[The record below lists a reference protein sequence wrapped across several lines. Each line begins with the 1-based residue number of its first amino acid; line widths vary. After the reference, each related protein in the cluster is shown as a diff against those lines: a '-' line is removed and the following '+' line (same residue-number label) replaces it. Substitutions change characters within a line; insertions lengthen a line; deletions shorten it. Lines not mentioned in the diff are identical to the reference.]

1 MISRAVSLQ
10 LSVNSNFSIWRILVA
25 SAWLFVDEADHGA
38 FSVAVCVEFSVLV
51 SAAPRSLRISHG
63 SICGSCYSYFM
74 AMRIVSL
81 ILTIVRCF
89 ICQF

>member
-51 SAAPRSLRISHG
+51 SAALRSLRISHG
-63 SICGSCYSYFM
+63 SISGSYSYFM
-74 AMRIVSL
+74 AIRIVSL

-89 ICQF
+89 MCQF